1 VGDGQPTAIGRIVGH
16 MRTVLTVL
24 AVWAALDL
32 ALACVWVAVAAR
44 CRRAGIRAM
53 VRAAE
58 LYANPPRRASEAP
71 RSELSLHQ

>member
-1 VGDGQPTAIGRIVGH
+1 MGDRLPTAGSRIVGH

-32 ALACVWVAVAAR
+32 VLACAWVAVRAR
-44 CRRAGIRAM
+44 CRRTGIRAM

-58 LYANPPRRASEAP
+58 LYANPPRRASEP
-71 RSELSLHQ
+71 SRSELSLH